1 VNYVTPLTALI
12 CCLSAAAAS
21 AAALPQDLG
30 VIDQSTAINATIWLQ
45 PHDQAAFEAAVRAR
59 QDRASAAYHHWM
71 TPAELTSYNATKAD
85 IAGLSAALVS
95 AGLTIDGTSDD
106 NAGIAV
112 SGSAA
117 TLQAAFGTSLHVYR
131 PTNGRTYYAPTSEP
145 AFKGAHAEMI
155 AGITGLS
162 SAHMAPYVTSTMLS
176 PGGRQIPAAQADTGA
191 LFTDK
196 CFVRNETVAYH
207 QATSVSY
214 PVTDLRLKMTGPGY
228 IATGVAPA
236 KTCAYTPAQ
245 VAAHYGLT
253 DAYAQGFTGAGQ
265 TIVIVDAFGSPSAMS
280 DANIFAKKFKLT
292 PLDDSNFSIV
302 YPSGKPVVDPY
313 TTTWPT
319 EIALDI
325 EWAHAMAPDAKI
337 VLVAA
342 FSDDD
347 TSLAYALNYAVVHGL
362 GDVISNS
369 YGEAESTTGAA
380 TARAFNSAIRKAAAQ
395 GIAVDVSTGDSG
407 DFGLN
412 TPAGAASIPA
422 DSPYATAV
430 GGTSLGVPSDNG
442 PVETAWG
449 TTETVMV
456 NLDGITIPPIPI
468 GFQQGGGG
476 GESNVFRKPI
486 WQTQAGLPGVARQLP
501 DVSAIADPF
510 TGAIIVATTSDGA
523 APIIGAIGGTS
534 LASPVFSG
542 VWALAQQQA
551 GARLG
556 QAAPIIAAM
565 PAGALIDILPIS
577 ATRSNLSAKVSSSGG
592 KATYDP
598 AELLDLSETQ
608 PTGFVGALAHFKVSF
623 LGGKPGPYALD
634 VGFGA
639 DSSLRA
645 GTGWD
650 NATGFGVP
658 NGQAFFS
665 AADAAAH

>member
-1 VNYVTPLTALI
+1 VNYVTPLTAII
-12 CCLSAAAAS
+12 CCLSAGAAS
-21 AAALPQDLG
+21 AAGLPRDLG
-30 VIDQSTAINATIWLQ
+30 FMDKATTINATVWLE
-45 PHDQAAFEAAVRAR
+45 PHDRAGFEAAVRAR
-59 QDRASAAYHHWM
+59 QDRGSPAYHHWM
-71 TPAELTSYNATKAD
+71 TPAELASYAATNSD
-85 IAGLSAALVS
+85 IEALSAALKS
-95 AGLTIDGTSDD
+95 AGLAI
-106 NAGIAV
+106 AGASNDHARIAI

-117 TLQAAFGTSLHVYR
+117 TLQTAFGTSLHIYQR
-131 PTNGRTYYAPTSEP
+131 ANGGTYYAPAGQP

-162 SAHMAPYVTSTMLS
+162 SARMAPYFTSTMLS
-176 PGGRQIPAAQADTGA
+176 PGARQIPAAQADSAA

-196 CFVRNETVAYH
+196 CFARNETVAFH

-214 PVTDLRLKMTGPGY
+214 PVTDLRVQMTGPGY

-245 VAAHYGLT
+245 VATHYGL
-253 DAYAQGFTGAGQ
+253 DAAYAHGWTGAGQ
-265 TIVIVDAFGSPSAMS
+265 TIVIVDAFGSPSALS
-280 DANIFAKKFKLT
+280 DTNIFAKKFKLK
-292 PLDDSNFSIV
+292 PLDDSNFSVV
-302 YPSGKPVVDPY
+302 YPSGKPNVDPY
-313 TTTWPT
+313 TTNWPT
-319 EIALDI
+319 EVALDV

-347 TSLAYALNYAVVHGL
+347 TSLAYALNYAAVHGL

-369 YGEAESTTGAA
+369 YGEAEAATGPA
-380 TARAFNSAIRKAAAQ
+380 TARAFNSAIMKAAAQ

-476 GESNVFRKPI
+476 GESNVFIKPA
-486 WQTQAGLPGVARQLP
+486 WQAQAGIPGVARQLP
-501 DVSAIADPF
+501 DISAIADPF

-542 VWALAQQQA
+542 IWALAQQQA

-556 QAAPIIAAM
+556 QAAPVIAAM
-565 PAGALIDILPIS
+565 PASAITDILPIS

-592 KATYDP
+592 KASYDP
-598 AELLDLSETQ
+598 ADLLSLTETQ
-608 PTGFVGALAHFKVSF
+608 PTGFVGTLAHFKVSL
-623 LGGKPGPYALD
+623 LGGTPGPYALD
-634 VGFGA
+634 VAFGA

-645 GTGWD
+645 GAGWD

-658 NGQAFFS
+658 NGQAFF
-665 AADAAAH
+665 AAAIAAAH